1 MAPPRSVL
9 NATLFTLAGRL
20 PANWMAF
27 IDNTAGKA
35 ALKKGYGKDAFV
47 NGMLAAFWGTA
58 ARRGWRPQFAR
69 VESKANVADAVSR
82 EDLSRAY
89 DEGWTRLDDYTD
101 SITSVL
107 VMAAADA
114 EYAAGKAVDDL
125 QVALN

>member
-1 MAPPRSVL
+1 M
-9 NATLFTLAGRL
+9 
-20 PANWMAF
+20 
-27 IDNTAGKA
+27 
-35 ALKKGYGKDAFV
+35 
-47 NGMLAAFWGTA
+47 
-58 ARRGWRPQFAR
+58 
-69 VESKANVADAVSR
+69 ADAVSR

-114 EYAAGKAVDDL
+114 EYAAGQAVDDL